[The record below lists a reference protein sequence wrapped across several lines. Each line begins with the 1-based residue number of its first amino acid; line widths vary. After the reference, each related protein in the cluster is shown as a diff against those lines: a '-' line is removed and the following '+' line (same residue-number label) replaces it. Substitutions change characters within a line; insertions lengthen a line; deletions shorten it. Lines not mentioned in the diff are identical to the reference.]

1 VRHRRLLPSLAVLV
15 LAGLA
20 CDLPLDARPGGTTPS
35 SPVQVLVEPE
45 AGPDAVRALLTNAK
59 RALWMEM
66 YLLTDTATIQALV
79 ARRLAGVD
87 VRVILEPH
95 PYQAD
100 GANDEAFAD
109 LAAGGVD
116 VAWSSPR
123 FALTHAKFA
132 VVDHARLV
140 VLTLN
145 LTRSGLS
152 GNREYA
158 IVDDDAHDVTAAD
171 AMITADLTGVSAPDG
186 AVGRVLASPMTSR
199 PAISAAI
206 ARAKR
211 TVSIETEEVSDVGI
225 VTALIDARARGRAV
239 SIALPGS
246 GASSATIDAA
256 RRLAAGGVVVRLVD
270 VPAVH
275 AKAVVADDW
284 LYVGSANLTSASLD
298 ANREVGLGLADAAA
312 LRLVTSTIAGD
323 LARGRAP

>member
-1 VRHRRLLPSLAVLV
+1 V

-20 CDLPLDARPGGTTPS
+20 CELPLDARSGGTTS
-35 SPVQVLVEPE
+35 TPVQVLVEPE
-45 AGPDAVRALLTNAK
+45 AGADAVRALLTNAR

-100 GANDEAFAD
+100 GANDEAFAE

-145 LTRSGLS
+145 LTRAGLS

-158 IVDDDAHDVTAAD
+158 IVDDDARDVAAAD
-171 AMITADLTGVSAPDG
+171 AMITADLTGVPAPGG
-186 AVGRVLASPMTSR
+186 APGRVLAAPTTTR
-199 PAISAAI
+199 PALAAAI
-206 ARAKR
+206 TRARR
-211 TVSIETEEVSDVGI
+211 TISIETEEVSDVAI
-225 VTALIDARARGRAV
+225 VAALVDARARGCAV
-239 SIALPGS
+239 SIALPGA
-246 GASSATIDAA
+246 GASPATNDAA
-256 RRLAAGGVVVRLVD
+256 RRLAAAAVVVRFVD

-298 ANREVGLGLADAAA
+298 TNREVGLGLTDAAA
-312 LRLVTSTIAGD
+312 LRLVASTIAGD

>member
-1 VRHRRLLPSLAVLV
+1 V

-20 CDLPLDARPGGTTPS
+20 CDLPLDARSGGSASS
-35 SPVQVLVEPE
+35 SPVEVLVEPD
-45 AGPDAVRALLTNAK
+45 AGPDAARALLTNAR

-66 YLLTDTATIQALV
+66 YLLTDSATIQALV
-79 ARRLAGVD
+79 ARRRAGVD
-87 VRVILEPH
+87 VRVLLEPH

-100 GANDEAFAD
+100 GANDEAFAE

-123 FALTHAKFA
+123 FALTHAKVA

-158 IVDDDAHDVTAAD
+158 IVDDDGRDVAAAE
-171 AMITADLTGVSAPDG
+171 AMFTADLTGVPAPGG
-186 AVGRVLASPMTSR
+186 AAGRVLASPTSTR
-199 PAISAAI
+199 PALTAAI

-211 TVSIETEEVSDVGI
+211 TISIETEEVSDVAI
-225 VTALIDARARGRAV
+225 VAALVDARARGCAV
-239 SIALPGS
+239 SIALPGA
-246 GASSATIDAA
+246 GASAATNDAA
-256 RRLAAGGVVVRLVD
+256 RRLASGGVAVRFVD
-270 VPAVH
+270 APAVH

-284 LYVGSANLTSASLD
+284 LYVGSANLTAASLD

-312 LRLVTSTIAGD
+312 LRLVASTIAGD

>member
-1 VRHRRLLPSLAVLV
+1 M

-20 CDLPLDARPGGTTPS
+20 CDLPLDARSGGNASS
-35 SPVQVLVEPE
+35 SPVQVLVEPD
-45 AGPDAVRALLTNAK
+45 AGPDAVHALLTNAR

-66 YLLTDTATIQALV
+66 YLLTDAATIQALV

-87 VRVILEPH
+87 VRVLLEPH

-100 GANDEAFAD
+100 GANDETFAE

-158 IVDDDAHDVTAAD
+158 IIDDDARDVAAAD
-171 AMITADLTGVSAPDG
+171 AMFTADLTGVPAPGG
-186 AVGRVLASPMTSR
+186 AAGRVLASPTSTR
-199 PAISAAI
+199 PALTAAI

-211 TVSIETEEVSDVGI
+211 TISIETEEVSDVAI
-225 VTALIDARARGRAV
+225 VGALVDTRARAAAPSRSRCRAR
-239 SIALPGS
+239 APRLRRPTPP
-246 GASSATIDAA
+246 GASRPAA
-256 RRLAAGGVVVRLVD
+256 SPCASSTCPPCTPR
-270 VPAVH
+270 
-275 AKAVVADDW
+275 AVVADDW
-284 LYVGSANLTSASLD
+284 LYVGSANLTAASLD
-298 ANREVGLGLADAAA
+298 ANREVGLGLTDAAA
-312 LRLVTSTIAGD
+312 LRLVASTIAGD
-323 LARGRAP
+323 LARGHAP